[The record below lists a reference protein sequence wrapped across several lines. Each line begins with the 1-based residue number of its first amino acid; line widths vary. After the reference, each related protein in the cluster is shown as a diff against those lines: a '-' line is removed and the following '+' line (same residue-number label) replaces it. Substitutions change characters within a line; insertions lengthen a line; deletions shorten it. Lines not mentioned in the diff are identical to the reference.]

1 MSLSNKRPSAASAT
15 DHQREAWP
23 CLIYRLQSHR
33 GWEVFSPTADEN
45 GNNGGSASSAG
56 KKAAASKKSSQQTQ
70 SMGEE
75 LTVAPRKGSI
85 EVRKMRLRVKLFE
98 QNHPRDNTASTS
110 DATQNHNKED
120 QNEEQGNDNP
130 DFVGSDGWNNNAL
143 VVRRKDSLLVT
154 TRRGMGA
161 LVFRFKSVQQCVEF
175 CDRLVYLNQ
184 DYFMTSSSSKI
195 NHSDGTF
202 DQRNQ
207 FPNGMDQRELFVDGM
222 RANKRRK
229 ADMIGDQLLW
239 NSTSSYPHA
248 SASAHE
254 EYGNEMVSAEADDY
268 NDAVAKQYRRK
279 DEIMSYIVKLAHDED
294 FRGFVDE
301 LERGLEAVDGTTGVF
316 DSLQS
321 SAAGI

>member
-15 DHQREAWP
+15 DQQREAWP

-45 GNNGGSASSAG
+45 GNNGGSASAG

-98 QNHPRDNTASTS
+98 QNQPRDNTASTS

-120 QNEEQGNDNP
+120 QNEEQRSDNP

-161 LVFRFKSVQQCVEF
+161 LVF
-175 CDRLVYLNQ
+175 
-184 DYFMTSSSSKI
+184 
-195 NHSDGTF
+195 
-202 DQRNQ
+202 
-207 FPNGMDQRELFVDGM
+207 
-222 RANKRRK
+222 
-229 ADMIGDQLLW
+229 
-239 NSTSSYPHA
+239 
-248 SASAHE
+248 
-254 EYGNEMVSAEADDY
+254 
-268 NDAVAKQYRRK
+268 
-279 DEIMSYIVKLAHDED
+279 
-294 FRGFVDE
+294 
-301 LERGLEAVDGTTGVF
+301 
-316 DSLQS
+316 
-321 SAAGI
+321 

>member
-1 MSLSNKRPSAASAT
+1 MSLSNKRPSAAST
-15 DHQREAWP
+15 TEQQREAWP

-45 GNNGGSASSAG
+45 NSTSGGVASAG
-56 KKAAASKKSSQQTQ
+56 KKSAASKKSSQQTQ
-70 SMGEE
+70 SAEEE

-85 EVRKMRLRVKLFE
+85 VVRKMRLRVKLFE
-98 QNHPRDNTASTS
+98 QNQPRDNAASTS
-110 DATQNHNKED
+110 DATQNQNKDE
-120 QNEEQGNDNP
+120 QNEEHGNSNP

-143 VVRRKDSLLVT
+143 VVRRKDSVLVT

-184 DYFMTSSSSKI
+184 DYFMASSSSEI
-195 NHSDGTF
+195 NHNDGTF
-202 DQRNQ
+202 DQNTQ
-207 FPNGMDQRELFVDGM
+207 CQNGMDQRELHVDGM

-239 NSTSSYPHA
+239 NSTSLYPHA
-248 SASAHE
+248 ASAHE
-254 EYGNEMVSAEADDY
+254 EYEVDEMARSDTNEY

-279 DEIMSYIVKLAHDED
+279 DELMSYIVKLAHDED

-301 LERGLEAVDGTTGVF
+301 LERGLEAVDGTTRVF

-321 SAAGI
+321 SAT

>member
-1 MSLSNKRPSAASAT
+1 MSLSNKRPSAASTAEQ
-15 DHQREAWP
+15 QREAWP

-33 GWEVFSPTADEN
+33 GWEIFSPTADESSYS
-45 GNNGGSASSAG
+45 GGAG
-56 KKAAASKKSSQQTQ
+56 KKSAVSKKSSQQSQ

-75 LTVAPRKGSI
+75 LTVEPRKGSI
-85 EVRKMRLRVKLFE
+85 VVRKMRLRVKLFE
-98 QNHPRDNTASTS
+98 QNQPRDNAASTS
-110 DATQNHNKED
+110 DATQNPNKDE
-120 QNEEQGNDNP
+120 QTEEHGNSNS

-184 DYFMTSSSSKI
+184 DYFMASSSSEV
-195 NHSDGTF
+195 NHNDGTIE
-202 DQRNQ
+202 QNTQ
-207 FPNGMDQRELFVDGM
+207 FQNGLDQREMYVDGL

-229 ADMIGDQLLW
+229 ADMIGDQLAW
-239 NSTSSYPHA
+239 NSSTSLYPHA
-248 SASAHE
+248 APAHE
-254 EYGNEMVSAEADDY
+254 EYEVDEMTRPDTDNC
-268 NDAVAKQYRRK
+268 NDKFAKQYRRK
-279 DEIMSYIVKLAHDED
+279 DELMSYIVKLAHDED

-301 LERGLEAVDGTTGVF
+301 LERGLEAVDGSAGVF

-321 SAAGI
+321 SAAGL